1 MSTLIFID
9 TNIYLDFYRVR
20 GTDATLSI
28 LKHFDENHDRII
40 TTSEVEMEYKKNR
53 QRVIIESLSNLK
65 PQDSSNLIVPAFL
78 RESKRNRSI
87 IKRQKSLSSQIQ
99 KLKDRTAKLI
109 ESPGRNDP
117 VYMTLQRLFKA
128 KGDCHL
134 TRNDKVRFQIR
145 ELAQKRFILGYP
157 PRKPSDTSIVDAINW
172 EWIIYC
178 AQHCSSDIIIVSR
191 DSDYGVHHR
200 GSSILNDWLLLE
212 FKERVSHKR
221 PILLTN
227 RLTDAFKQ
235 ASISVSTEEEQLEQ
249 ELLKSTSSLSDVLDS
264 IDSSTLDT
272 ETLDRLRQYR
282 NKIIHDLGEI
292 DQKLIPLE
300 LSTIWS
306 EYAPK
311 LSMFPK
317 SNNVEKSP

>member
-78 RESKRNRSI
+78 RESKRNKSI
-87 IKRQKSLSSQIQ
+87 LRIQKSLSDQIR
-99 KLKDRTAKLI
+99 KLKDRTTKLI

-117 VYMTLQRLFKA
+117 VYMVLQRLFKA

-134 TRNDKVRFQIR
+134 TRTEKVRFQIR
-145 ELAQKRFILGYP
+145 ELAQKRFVLGYP
-157 PRKPSDTSIVDAINW
+157 PRKPSDTSMVDAINW
-172 EWIIYC
+172 EWIVYC
-178 AQHCSSDIIIVSR
+178 AQHCSSDIVIVSR
-191 DSDYGVHHR
+191 DSDYGVHHEGR
-200 GSSILNDWLLLE
+200 SILNDWLLLE

-221 PILLTN
+221 PVLLTN

-235 ASISVSTEEEQLEQ
+235 ASISVSTEEERFEQ
-249 ELLKSTSSLSDVLDS
+249 ELLESK
-264 IDSSTLDT
+264 TLV
-272 ETLDRLRQYR
+272 RLRQYR
-282 NKIIHDLGEI
+282 NQIIHNLGEI
-292 DQKLIPLE
+292 DEKLIPFE
-300 LSTIWS
+300 LSKIFA
-306 EYAPK
+306 EH
-311 LSMFPK
+311 LDLFK
-317 SNNVEKSP
+317 SSKSDNAEQSS